1 MNTLIERVRMLEK
14 DHSPDGWPSIQMRD
28 VSNLASTIEALQA
41 EVERLKDQLSG
52 MDALISKIQDERD
65 AEVDKLKGAEPVAV
79 ANLIEAAEGLMSWQ
93 VKNVKV
99 WNNSAYDL
107 LSMRLKQYRKAAP
120 QAPSFPFVPWSKEA
134 EMIESWAAPQAP
146 AYFEEQPDGTV
157 IPVDPSEYAPQ
168 APAPTG
174 EGKKTLI
181 ELVAAHAACCW
192 GDGANDMD
200 HPNTGKARAALVAG
214 IEALQAENA
223 DLETRWAEWKDSLN
237 SVMEQRNALRAE
249 LDALK
254 AQEPERNYLQDIAAC
269 IGVGGYN
276 GANDEQLYER
286 ICDEFARATAPQ
298 APAPKPLT
306 DEQMGKLYRQSAL
319 QDQINGIT
327 EA

>member
-1 MNTLIERVRMLEK
+1 MTKVLIDRELLERALKSVRELI
-14 DHSPDGWPSIQMRD
+14 PDSDSDYAPAVQGVRKRKEN
-28 VSNLASTIEALQA
+28 VVKELRAAL
-41 EVERLKDQLSG
+41 
-52 MDALISKIQDERD
+52 
-65 AEVDKLKGAEPVAV
+65 
-79 ANLIEAAEGLMSWQ
+79 
-93 VKNVKV
+93 
-99 WNNSAYDL
+99 
-107 LSMRLKQYRKAAP
+107 AAP
-120 QAPSFPFVPWSKEA
+120 QAPV
-134 EMIESWAAPQAP
+134 
-146 AYFEEQPDGTV
+146 
-157 IPVDPSEYAPQ
+157 
-168 APAPTG
+168 PTG

-327 EA
+327 EAQG